1 MENTE
6 IVMNTL
12 SKAGKPMKASEIA
25 ATAGI
30 DKNDVGKA
38 IKKLQKEE
46 KVFSPQRCFFDL
58 KK

>member
-6 IVMNTL
+6 LVISTI

-25 ATAGI
+25 AAAGI
-30 DKNDVGKA
+30 DKNDVDKA

-46 KVFSPQRCFFDL
+46 KLFSPVRCFFDI

>member
-1 MENTE
+1 MENAE
-6 IVMNTL
+6 IIIKTL

-25 ATAGI
+25 AVAGI
-30 DKNDVGKA
+30 DKNDVDKI

-46 KVFSPQRCFFDL
+46 KIFSPQRCFFDI